1 MPYLRLFI
9 LSLILQM
16 VCFMLLIKGEHAT
29 LLNMIGF
36 STVFTIVWYLI
47 DRLFP
52 SRNNATN

>member
-52 SRNNATN
+52 SRNN